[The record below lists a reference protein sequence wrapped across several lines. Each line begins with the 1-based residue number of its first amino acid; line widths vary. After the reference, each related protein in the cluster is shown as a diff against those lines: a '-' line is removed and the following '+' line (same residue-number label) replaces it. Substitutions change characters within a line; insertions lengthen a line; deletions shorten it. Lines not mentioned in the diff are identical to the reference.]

1 MHNHRPRPDARRR
14 RRAFTLVELLVV
26 MAVIAILV
34 GLLIPA
40 VTAVRRVARESAS
53 KAVLSALE
61 TGLETFKADEK
72 VGGSYP
78 PSRSDYDEG
87 SGPQVV
93 TPYQTSGGMVSVS
106 GAGLLVWALS
116 GADLLGTPGFRRTGD
131 RQWWGMS
138 TGRAYAGPTNSGLY
152 ALYPQNHAQA
162 NQPVF
167 PRSGP
172 YVDASRVQVT
182 RNIGGDTL
190 TTMNFAVPV
199 ETEVRSSLG
208 LNSVRRL
215 YPLYLDGFG
224 FPVLFWRAD
233 PAGRAMADLNPPTT
247 AQGQRGIY
255 HAADSLSL
263 VEPGGNEPLLALS
276 TAITPSENQQ
286 AWNEWHSMNWGGG
299 TYEPTGANQPPVG
312 TFERYIMDPGV
323 KARLQPHRADSYLL
337 VSPGADG
344 RYGTADDICNFPH
357 GGQ

>member
-1 MHNHRPRPDARRR
+1 MHTRRPKPDARRCR
-14 RRAFTLVELLVV
+14 GAFTLVELLVV

-40 VTAVRRVARESAS
+40 VAAVRRVARESAS

-61 TGLETFKADEK
+61 TGLEMFKADDR
-72 VGGSYP
+72 VGGSYA

-87 SGPQVV
+87 GGPQVV
-93 TPYQTSGGMVSVS
+93 TPYQTSGGLVSVS

-116 GADLLGTPGFRRTGD
+116 GADLLGTPGFRKTGN

-138 TGRAYAGPTNSGLY
+138 TGRNYAGPTDSGLY

-172 YVDASRVQVT
+172 YVDASRVKVT
-182 RNIGGDTL
+182 ANVGGDTL
-190 TTMNFAVPV
+190 TTMNFAIPA
-199 ETEVRSSLG
+199 ESEVRTTLG
-208 LNSVRRL
+208 LDSVRRL

-233 PAGRAMADLNPPTT
+233 PAGRAMADLSPPNT

-255 HAADSLSL
+255 HATDSLTL
-263 VEPGGNEPLLALS
+263 VEPGGSEPVLALS
-276 TAITPSENQQ
+276 TAIAPNQVD
-286 AWNEWHSMNWGGG
+286 EWHSMNWGGG
-299 TYEPTGANQPPVG
+299 TYNPTNNPPPIG
-312 TFERYIMDPGV
+312 TFERYIWDPAV